1 MALSG
6 VLAAG
11 DRLFRVVGV
20 SGDVSR
26 VTPGLPMARSMPSQ
40 VALVAA
46 LVAAVSGW
54 GVVHHG
60 RQMIHEGV
68 TVGEGG
74 GWTALL
80 LTEFMVSFAAAC
92 VAIYHH

>member
-1 MALSG
+1 
-6 VLAAG
+6 
-11 DRLFRVVGV
+11 
-20 SGDVSR
+20 
-26 VTPGLPMARSMPSQ
+26 MARPVPSH

-68 TVGEGG
+68 TVEDGG
-74 GWTALL
+74 GWVALL
-80 LTEFMVSFAAAC
+80 LTEFMVSFSASC
-92 VAIYHH
+92 LAIYHH